1 VYSRHTNFAHTV
13 EKQVIQGNVSNNGM
27 STVRF
32 ERKGDLLGYVY
43 LTANTNISDWV
54 KLINKVEL
62 LIGGQVVDTQD
73 SVFSEKVAVDA
84 FAQNLSKSALGVRD
98 GVNNNISFFYPL
110 RFFFCENWQSALPLV
125 ALQYHDVE
133 IRITWGST
141 ASVYN
146 WECFA
151 NFIFLDTAE
160 REEIASKSHDMLITQ
175 VQKMPASGGKMM
187 ELNFNHPVKFIA
199 SADEDDDDNTD
210 NNLSSISNRV
220 KLQFN
225 GVDVGD
231 FRNAKV
237 NFVDAQ
243 AFYHTNFASE
253 MSMFLYNFGLN
264 TSGFQP
270 SGTLNFSRLDSARII
285 SESLDINKP
294 VYAVNYNIL
303 RIENGMAGVMYAN

>member
-1 VYSRHTNFAHTV
+1 
-13 EKQVIQGNVSNNGM
+13 M
-27 STVRF
+27 S
-32 ERKGDLLGYVY
+32 Y
-43 LTANTNISDWV
+43 
-54 KLINKVEL
+54 
-62 LIGGQVVDTQD
+62 
-73 SVFSEKVAVDA
+73 
-84 FAQNLSKSALGVRD
+84 
-98 GVNNNISFFYPL
+98 FYPL

-133 IRITWGST
+133 IRITWGPS
-141 ASVYN
+141 AAAYSD

-151 NFIFLDTAE
+151 NYIFLDSQE
-160 REEIASKSHDMLITQ
+160 REEIAAKPHDMLITQ

-199 SADEDDDDNTD
+199 SADNDSDDQVDNG
-210 NNLSSISNRV
+210 LVASGNRV

-231 FRNAKV
+231 FKNAKV

-285 SESLDINKP
+285 SETNDINMP